1 MRIVLT
7 LSFALALIGCAAK
20 KAPVP
25 AEVQFV
31 RDEAARFQQYTELVN
46 RQKEDAAA
54 TQSFIKRWG
63 DTVCKNRDQQLIAF
77 GDRVGCGTQ
86 PTPPPAQPPK
96 PQK

>member
-31 RDEAARFQQYTELVN
+31 RDEAARFQQYNELVT

-54 TQSFIKRWG
+54 TQSFIKLWG
-63 DTVCKNRDQQLIAF
+63 DTVCKKRDQQLIAF
-77 GDRVGCGTQ
+77 GDRVGCGTPQ
-86 PTPPPAQPPK
+86 APPRAPPEK
-96 PQK
+96 K